1 MKKNIIGIL
10 IVLIL
15 AVPTAISA
23 IHSQNQK
30 QYVTRE
36 PSGMGY
42 VPVECRV
49 MAAGPEETVAKELET
64 YYESEEKPS
73 VAPVQQIYDFIP
85 LDDEL
90 QIYVSKVAAEYEINP
105 LLIYAVIWQES
116 RFNQAALN
124 DSNEYSVGLMQIYE
138 KYHFERMDRLGVTD
152 LSEPRQ
158 NILVGIDYISELI
171 NWKEDT
177 TLEWALMAY
186 NGGPEYADCMIGKGE
201 VSNYAREVLDKLVQY
216 SEMEENN

>member
-23 IHSQNQK
+23 MHSQNQK
-30 QYVTRE
+30 QYVIRE
-36 PSGMGY
+36 AEAGH
-42 VPVECRV
+42 VPVEYFV
-49 MAAGPEETVAKELET
+49 MAAGPEETVAEESET
-64 YYESEEKPS
+64 YSESEEKPS

-85 LDDEL
+85 LENDL
-90 QIYVSKVAAEYEINP
+90 QIYVSKMAAEYEINP

-116 RFNQAALN
+116 RFNQSALN
-124 DSNEYSVGLMQIYE
+124 DSEEYSVGLMQINE
-138 KYHFERMDRLGVTD
+138 EYHMERMDRLGVTD

-158 NILVGIDYISELI
+158 NILTGIDYLSELI

-186 NGGPEYADCMIGKGE
+186 NGGPEYADEQTANGN
-201 VSNYAREVLDKLVQY
+201 VSEYARAVMDKLFEY
-216 SEMEENN
+216 SEEESK

>member
-23 IHSQNQK
+23 VHSQNQK
-30 QYVTRE
+30 QYVMHDSE
-36 PSGMGY
+36 VGY
-42 VPVECRV
+42 VPVEYRV
-49 MAAGPEETVAKELET
+49 MAAGSEETVAEESET
-64 YYESEEKPS
+64 YSESEENTE

-85 LDDEL
+85 LDDDL

-124 DSNEYSVGLMQIYE
+124 DSNEYSVGLMQIYA
-138 KYHFERMDRLGVTD
+138 KYHAERMDRLGVTD

-158 NILVGIDYISELI
+158 NILVGIDYLSELI
-171 NWKEDT
+171 NWREDT

-186 NGGPEYADCMIGKGE
+186 NGGPEYADEQTANGN
-201 VSNYAREVLDKLVQY
+201 VSEYAREVMDKLMEY
-216 SEMEENN
+216 SEENYE